1 MGCRTSKHRIIFSI
15 FAPCTLRKPVARYSS
30 SVSLASDTALSLFS
44 SLFHE
49 QHLAEWD
56 EHWLRARRQPR
67 CRCVLEWLKRA
78 GQPALSADRTRPKC
92 QPCSPRQEVDWTSS
106 MRHLDCHIDPG
117 TRNLLYRWPEPVG
130 SLARPRACALS
141 AGESEAKKEPAAFPE
156 RLDHSVFDRHLANPM
171 ISVERSFCR
180 RSGDGSSNGSTSKNC
195 PQKPAYQAVRH

>member
-1 MGCRTSKHRIIFSI
+1 MQGIR
-15 FAPCTLRKPVARYSS
+15 
-30 SVSLASDTALSLFS
+30 LFS

-117 TRNLLYRWPEPVG
+117 TRNLLYRLPEPVG
-130 SLARPRACALS
+130 SPCATPSMCLISRRKRSEKRAGS
-141 AGESEAKKEPAAFPE
+141 FPE
-156 RLDHSVFDRHLANPM
+156 WLDHSVFDRHLANPM